1 MKNPFSKYNIV
12 WMLAGC
18 ILSGLSIYFILS
30 FLLIPLRITVPAS
43 LNMCLIVLGLTFY
56 YYPIKTRKKQEENLN
71 DKIHGTESYD
81 KDDIA
86 KSSRGKFLFLATY
99 FALLIVLTFFSNSTN
114 HIVLFANWN
123 DFTPSNFI
131 QLIAAIAFCFFFP
144 GYALVTVID
153 RKHKMSILTK
163 SLLGYLLSLLISGL
177 SSYVLSSVYAHP
189 NTTIVLLSIYAAILI
204 IFILSEVAALRTEKY
219 TFQKLNLLGT
229 LRTEKNRILSFLS
242 ERRGIEFSVFGSLFI
257 WIVLTTYVFYN
268 GSIIGDQWFHHGRA
282 INFVSGSFKDLA
294 AYGLDVPYPPFLS
307 SLLAPFFQLSGIPS
321 VNAYVSINFLNIVP
335 VLAFYYFFTRWMP
348 NKNYKRAGL
357 LASTLFM
364 LSSGFGW
371 AEVLNM
377 AMTNMPISSELSSLE
392 ILNDAGRKSFDI
404 RLPNT
409 FIDVGNPEAT
419 TGLPII
425 ALPAGFFLLGILKE
439 KRISSSR
446 VIYIGII
453 TAVCT
458 LGILSHDEFYLF
470 VIVASL
476 IPLIFRLDES
486 GDSKKYK
493 YNIANYIYF
502 SFLIALSIIF
512 VIDNVLPGKYYTF
525 REIGGIPLITLCF
538 IFVIFMWILCIFRVL
553 HRLHIVGCFLLRSIS
568 FLSPNSVRLRYE
580 PAIII
585 TLIVAFLYLFAFIM
599 WSHFSL
605 KELYPQTTMPSEG
618 QIIIPWYLYP
628 MKLGVTG
635 MLGIAFILSYLFK
648 RFEKEIFVFGIIAVF
663 ALLAGPYYDEHRFSK
678 YITASMAAFASLLI
692 YKIIVSLKNRKLKP
706 LLTGIIFGLVITSS
720 CLSILMYHGYSGL
733 GLRNPDFAPFYQI
746 MGTRVFPSHQDL
758 ALHEFIHSNL
768 FENPKTDYF
777 AMPANEYGKHSG
789 LKAQLVGF
797 SGIPNTKIW
806 QSPLTMN
813 SSTIEGFY
821 YLLDRSDSKYIIIP
835 KQDRGGE
842 NMTGLTM
849 PVRFALQNFEK
860 SYENNKY
867 IVLSVPSMAPP
878 SPKGDV
884 AVIYPR
890 NTLLSSVMDKKT
902 LDYNNQA
909 FEKVSRSEFAKV
921 QNTNAILHGDDKKRT
936 LWSEDMKDQGL
947 NYIEGRFRIIS
958 AGIDGHEKNPDS
970 NAGIVW
976 NDDNSKENYLSLDK
990 QTLKLEQKSISKSS
1004 ASHKITATYN
1014 FDDEGLYDWHSFII
1028 VSLRKSIHVYV
1039 DNMPI
1044 LEAPRDP
1051 PDDSSFMSQVGI
1063 RSSKSLVE
1071 FEPMKV
1077 GRVNESAS
1085 EEYQKREYYEHYYPV
1100 NALSLSNTG
1109 YDTFIYGDSSAL
1121 SKRNAII
1128 TWDPVQDNISNYLKF
1143 VKSGGTLVV
1152 THTGGEYAGIFSKEL
1167 SVRPANKVEFTSI
1180 QNAEGIPINISGFAT
1195 KIKSDSPDVK
1205 VKSFYSN
1212 GNGQFVAPFAI
1223 EKNYDR
1229 GGRIIFVNME
1239 GYYDAISKRP
1249 HIFFKTLGHISD
1261 IIGLE
1266 VDSYSGV
1273 EVHDTKPVARVVGN
1287 LTPMGNVS
1295 IMGSSLLFS
1304 ENASESNVF
1313 SAELVSISNQ
1323 KNSYLQDNKT
1333 GDQKGFRNA
1342 LITDLKL
1349 SGQYEVEIYSS
1360 STILP
1365 TISSALYGYV
1375 PMTIPPGSDI
1385 QLKLGKGGRA
1395 EFLVN
1400 GSDQIIRIN
1409 SGNVTFQEVALDS
1422 QSKPGIFILMK
1433 APHIRVNGST
1443 QFTNIISE
1451 DLTTSS
1457 SKPAQVNGS
1466 LMLKFNHLDRY
1477 YENSRSEI
1485 ETKYVTYLND
1495 IDIQSPKLA
1504 KLDIKIPGDI
1514 SQSAKEQGVKMPWK
1528 KALLSD
1534 AGIILILGISI
1545 VSAVTLPL
1553 AWKDRLK
1560 VQRHFK

>member
-1 MKNPFSKYNIV
+1 
-12 WMLAGC
+12 
-18 ILSGLSIYFILS
+18 
-30 FLLIPLRITVPAS
+30 VPAS
-43 LNMCLIVLGLTFY
+43 LNMCLIVFGLTLY

-71 DKIHGTESYD
+71 DKIQGIKSYD
-81 KDDIA
+81 KDNIF
-86 KSSRGKFLFLATY
+86 KSSRSRFLFLATY
-99 FALLIVLTFFSNSTN
+99 FALLIVLTFSSSSTN
-114 HIVLFANWN
+114 HIELFADWN
-123 DFTPSNFI
+123 DFTPNNFI
-131 QLIAAIAFCFFFP
+131 QLVAAIAFCFFLP
-144 GYALVTVID
+144 GYALVSIMD
-153 RKHKMSILTK
+153 KKHKASILTK
-163 SLLGYLLSLLISGL
+163 ALLGYLLSLLISGL
-177 SSYVLSSVYAHP
+177 SSYVLSSVFAHP
-189 NTTIVLLSIYAAILI
+189 NTKIVLISIYAAILI
-204 IFILSEVAALRTEKY
+204 IFLLSEVAALRTQKY
-219 TFQKLNLLGT
+219 TYQKLNLLGT

-242 ERRGIEFSVFGSLFI
+242 ERRGIKLFVFSSLFI

-294 AYGLDVPYPPFLS
+294 AYDLDVPYPPFLS
-307 SLLAPFFQLSGIPS
+307 SLLASFFQLSGIPS

-377 AMTNMPISSELSSLE
+377 GMFGMPISSELSSLE
-392 ILNDAGRKSFDI
+392 ILNDAGRKTFDI

-419 TGLPII
+419 TGLLII
-425 ALPAGFFLLGILKE
+425 ALPAGFFLLGMLKE
-439 KRISSSR
+439 ERISSSR
-446 VIYIGII
+446 VINIGII

-476 IPLIFRLDES
+476 IPLFFRLS
-486 GDSKKYK
+486 DSSDNKK
-493 YNIANYIYF
+493 YNIANYVYF

-538 IFVIFMWILCIFRVL
+538 IFVILMWILCISRVL

-568 FLSPNSVRLRYE
+568 FLRPNSVRLRYE
-580 PAIII
+580 HAIII
-585 TLIVAFLYLFAFIM
+585 TLIVAFLYLSAFIM
-599 WSHFSL
+599 WSQFSL

-628 MKLGVTG
+628 LKLGVTG
-635 MLGIAFILSYLFK
+635 LLGIAFILSYLFK

-692 YKIIVSLKNRKLKP
+692 YKIIASLKNRKLKP

-746 MGTRVFPSHQDL
+746 MGTREFPSHEDL

-768 FENPKTDYF
+768 FKNPKTDYF
-777 AMPANEYGKHSG
+777 ALPANEYGKHSG

-821 YLLDRSDSKYIIIP
+821 YLLDRSDSRYIIIP

-867 IVLSVPSMAPP
+867 IVLSVPSMPPP

-909 FEKVSRSEFAKV
+909 FEKISRSEFAKV
-921 QNTNAILHGDDKKRT
+921 QNTNAILYGDDKKRT
-936 LWSEDMKDQGL
+936 LWSEDMRDQGL

-958 AGIDGHEKNPDS
+958 AGIDVHEKNPGS

-976 NDDNSKENYLSLDK
+976 NDDNSKEYYLSLDK

-1004 ASHKITATYN
+1004 ASHKVTATYN
-1014 FDDEGLYDWHSFII
+1014 FEHEGLYDWHNFSI
-1028 VSLRKSIHVYV
+1028 VSLGNSIHVYV
-1039 DNMPI
+1039 DNMPV

-1051 PDDSSFMSQVGI
+1051 ADDSSFMSQVGI
-1063 RSSKSLVE
+1063 RSLKSLVE

-1077 GRVNESAS
+1077 GRVNESAA

-1109 YDTFIYGDSSAL
+1109 YDTFVYGDSSAL

-1152 THTGGEYAGIFSKEL
+1152 THTAGEYAGIFSKEL
-1167 SVRPANKVEFTSI
+1167 SVRPTNKVEFTSI
-1180 QNAEGIPINISGFAT
+1180 QNREGIPINISGFAT

-1239 GYYDAISKRP
+1239 GYYDAISERP
-1249 HIFFKTLGHISD
+1249 HIFFKTLSHISD

-1266 VDSYSGV
+1266 VNSYSGV
-1273 EVHDTKPVARVVGN
+1273 EVHDTKPVVRVVGN
-1287 LTPMGNVS
+1287 LIPIGNVS

-1304 ENASESNVF
+1304 ENASESNIF
-1313 SAELVSISNQ
+1313 SAKLVSITNQ
-1323 KNSYLQDNKT
+1323 KNSNLQDNNT

-1342 LITDLKL
+1342 IIRDLKL

-1360 STILP
+1360 SAVLP
-1365 TISSALYGYV
+1365 TVSSALYGYV
-1375 PMTIPPGSDI
+1375 PMTIPLGSDI
-1385 QLKLGKGGRA
+1385 QLKLGKGGQA

-1409 SGNVTFQEVALDS
+1409 SGNVAFQEVALDS

-1433 APHIRVNGST
+1433 FPHIRVDGST
-1443 QFTNIISE
+1443 LFTNIVSE
-1451 DLTTSS
+1451 NLTTFSG
-1457 SKPAQVNGS
+1457 KPAQVNGS
-1466 LMLKFNHLDRY
+1466 LTLKFNHLDKY
-1477 YENSRSEI
+1477 YENSKSEI
-1485 ETKYVTYLND
+1485 KTKYVTYLND
-1495 IDIQSPKLA
+1495 IDIQSQKLG
-1504 KLDIKIPGDI
+1504 KLGIKIPGDI
-1514 SQSAKEQGVKMPWK
+1514 SPSAKEQGVKMPWR
-1528 KALLSD
+1528 KALLSN
-1534 AGIILILGISI
+1534 AGIILISGISI
-1545 VSAVTLPL
+1545 VGAVTLLL
-1553 AWKDRLK
+1553 ARKDRLK